1 MPTYEYECEGCGHRF
16 DEFQSMTAPRLKT
29 CPKCK
34 KPKLKRLIGAGAGV
48 IFKGSG
54 FYVTDYK
61 KGGGSGSSGSSTES
75 KSSDAKDGGSK
86 PSGSSDSS
94 SSGAADKS
102 CGSCGKT
109 GPDVCD

>member
-1 MPTYEYECEGCGHRF
+1 MPNYDYVCDECGHQF
-16 DEFQSMTAPRLKT
+16 EEFQSMLDKNLVD

-34 KPKLKRLIGAGAGV
+34 KPKLRRLIGAGAGI

-54 FYVTDYK
+54 FYSTDYR
-61 KGGGSGSSGSSTES
+61 KGGTASDTNSKSTDSKPAEKSPAKESAKEASKESST
-75 KSSDAKDGGSK
+75 
-86 PSGSSDSS
+86 P
-94 SSGAADKS
+94 DKS

>member
-1 MPTYEYECEGCGHRF
+1 MPTYDYTCDACGHGF
-16 DEFQSMTAPRLKT
+16 EAFQSMTEKTLRT

-34 KPKLKRLIGAGAGV
+34 KPKLRRLIGTGAGI

-54 FYVTDYK
+54 FYQTDYK
-61 KGGGSGSSGSSTES
+61 KSGASSE
-75 KSSDAKDGGSK
+75 
-86 PSGSSDSS
+86 SS
-94 SSGAADKS
+94 SSSKESKGSKEAKGKTDPPPKSDAGGDKS